1 MHDDPNGSW
10 TRTVY
15 REDDFVPTTRVAW
28 LGAHGHR
35 EFIVRKTYQFLANS
49 IAVLV
54 VVQAGAI
61 AWAFFGLTNEI
72 DKNGLVINKAC
83 LEAEGCGSFTAEWG
97 FAIHMFFNGT
107 VLIPLVALILL
118 IMSFFAKVPGGVK
131 LAAGIF
137 ALIVLQVIVLPMLSR
152 EVGSGFGALHGVN
165 ALVLMG
171 VALLAGKRA
180 ATAPVTRVGD
190 PVAA

>member
-1 MHDDPNGSW
+1 M
-10 TRTVY
+10 
-15 REDDFVPTTRVAW
+15 
-28 LGAHGHR
+28 
-35 EFIVRKTYQFLANS
+35 RKTYQILANA
-49 IAVLV
+49 IAALV

-61 AWAFFGLTNEI
+61 AWAFFGLSNEI

-83 LEAEGCGSFTAEWG
+83 LESDSGCGGGFTAEWG

-118 IMSFFAKVPGGVK
+118 IVSFFAKVPSGVK
-131 LAAGIF
+131 FAAGIF

-171 VALLAGKRA
+171 VAIMAGRRA
-180 ATAPVTRVGD
+180 ALAPVTHTAD